1 MKSIFE
7 YEHPFVTTDAVVFTI
22 RIKEPDSYRKLPM
35 TELRLLLYQRKEKPF
50 AGKWCLPG
58 GFLNIDELPEDNIKR
73 KLSDKTK
80 VAQCYLEQLCTFC
93 DIARDPRARIISIA
107 YLGLMDEEQADLIK
121 GAEWFT
127 VRPDKSDFTIE
138 SNGKML
144 SEDDFGFDHFKII
157 RTALERLQ
165 VKIQYTDL
173 AFRLL
178 PKEFTL
184 TGLQNVYEAILGRKE
199 LAANFRRKINDM
211 VEETEQY
218 AGDKGHR
225 PAKIYI
231 QRPKKNE
238 EEEEQ

>member
-22 RIKEPDSYRKLPM
+22 RTKEPDSYRKLPE

-80 VAQCYLEQLCTFC
+80 VDQCYLEQLCTFC

-107 YLGLMDEEQADLIK
+107 YLGLMDEEQADRIK

-127 VRPDKSDFTIE
+127 VRPDGSSFTIE
-138 SNGKML
+138 SNGKAL
-144 SEDDFGFDHFKII
+144 SEEDFGFDHLSII

-165 VKIQYTDL
+165 TKIQYTDL

-199 LAANFRRKINDM
+199 LAANFRRKINEM
-211 VEETEQY
+211 VEETQQY
-218 AGDKGHR
+218 TTDKGHR
-225 PAKIYI
+225 PAQIYI
-231 QRPKKNE
+231 QKQKKNKE
-238 EEEEQ
+238 EELQ